1 MIKKLEKKYFIK
13 NGWSFQNNEN
23 CTYKIFKFKNFTA
36 AFSWMTEVAFAAEKS
51 DHHPDWKN
59 IYNTV
64 EVTLSTHDIGTLS
77 NKDLELAK
85 LMDELYEK
93 FI

>member
-1 MIKKLEKKYFIK
+1 MIQKSEKYYFIK
-13 NGWSFQNNEN
+13 NGWSFENNEN
-23 CTYKIFKFKNFTA
+23 CACKIFKFKNFTS
-36 AFSWMTEVAFAAEKS
+36 AFSWMTEIAFAAEKN

-64 EVTLSTHDIGTLS
+64 EVTLSTHDIETLS